1 VTGAQLPPRKVD
13 VITSTRT
20 VHRYPRI
27 DEVRRIDLPHHDRD
41 DGRLVVIEQGVQVPF
56 DIQRVFTIVAP
67 PGAKRGDHAHRRC
80 AQLLLCVRGA
90 VDIDCNDAREHRI
103 FTLDEEIQALLV
115 PPMIWHTVNFRK
127 VDSAIIVLCDRHYES
142 DDYIRDYAEFASIH
156 NAQENQEDQ
165 ENQG

>member
-1 VTGAQLPPRKVD
+1 
-13 VITSTRT
+13 
-20 VHRYPRI
+20 
-27 DEVRRIDLPHHDRD
+27 
-41 DGRLVVIEQGVQVPF
+41 
-56 DIQRVFTIVAP
+56 
-67 PGAKRGDHAHRRC
+67 
-80 AQLLLCVRGA
+80 
-90 VDIDCNDAREHRI
+90 
-103 FTLDEEIQALLV
+103 LV